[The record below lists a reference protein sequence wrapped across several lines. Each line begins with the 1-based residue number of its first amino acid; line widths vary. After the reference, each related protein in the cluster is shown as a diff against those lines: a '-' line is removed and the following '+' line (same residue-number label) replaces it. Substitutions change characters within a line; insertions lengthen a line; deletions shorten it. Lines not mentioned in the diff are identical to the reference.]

1 MKRRAIDLRLLHRAI
16 RTWYRR
22 HGRTLPWRGIRDPYR
37 ILLSEIMLQQTQVSR
52 VLVKYPL
59 FLKRFPTIAALARAR
74 RADVVRTWQG
84 MGYNNRAV
92 RLHAL
97 AQAVIAQHN
106 GRIPA
111 TEETL
116 TALPGIGTYTARA
129 VLCSAFGMPVSFVD
143 VNIRRLFS
151 RVFWKMPDTGH
162 MVPEPAAREVAEL
175 ALHRT
180 HAYDWN
186 QALMDIGAT
195 ICTARAP
202 LCTACPL
209 ASLCASA
216 GSMAAPPPAKKKPE
230 RSLEGI
236 PHRIYRGRI
245 IEQLRHSG
253 ARRAVPLSTIGPKIL
268 PQFGARHTAW
278 LEGLMKDLERDGLV
292 RISSAGGKMT
302 VRLA

>member
-1 MKRRAIDLRLLHRAI
+1 
-16 RTWYRR
+16 
-22 HGRTLPWRGIRDPYR
+22 HGRSLPWRGIRDPYR
-37 ILLSEIMLQQTQVSR
+37 ILLSEVMLQQTQVSR

-97 AQAVIAQHN
+97 AQEVAARHK
-106 GRIPA
+106 GRIPG
-111 TEETL
+111 TEEAL
-116 TALPGIGTYTARA
+116 TSLPGIGTYTARA
-129 VLCSAFGMPVSFVD
+129 ILCSAFGMPVSFVD
-143 VNIRRLFS
+143 VNIRRLLS
-151 RVFWKMPDTGH
+151 RVFQKMPDTGS
-162 MVPEPAAREVAEL
+162 MVPEPRAREIAEA
-175 ALHRT
+175 ALDRT

-195 ICTARAP
+195 ICTARNP

-209 ASLCASA
+209 ARLCISA
-216 GSMAAPPPAKKKPE
+216 GSMGAPAPTKKKPE
-230 RSLEGI
+230 RSLYGI

-245 IEQLRHSG
+245 IEQLRLSG
-253 ARRAVPLSTIGPKIL
+253 PRRALPLASLGPKVL
-268 PQFGARHTAW
+268 PQFGPRHTGW
-278 LEGLMKDLERDGLV
+278 LERLMKGLERDGLV
-292 RISSAGGKMT
+292 RITSRRGIPV